1 MINEREIISEVS
13 DFVREAV
20 RQYDSGHGW
29 SHIERVVRLALYIH
43 ECEGRGDRFTVELAA
58 LLHDVGDH
66 KFAVHDGP
74 AEIRVLLGRLGVKAS
89 VTEEVVS
96 INEKISFSKGPA
108 TGPKSDELQIV
119 QDADRLDALGAVGIA
134 RAFSYGGF
142 KGRELYDPLAGLP
155 GQPGVSSSSRNSAS
169 TIHHFHDKL
178 LLLRNLMNSATGRR
192 LADERHDFMLS
203 FLRQF
208 MREWDQGA
216 CPGEN
221 PGLAN
226 NSEQSE

>member
-1 MINEREIISEVS
+1 MITEREIIHEVS

-29 SHIERVVRLALYIH
+29 SHIERVVRLALYIQ

-66 KFAVHDGP
+66 KFALHDGP
-74 AEIRVLLGRLGVKAS
+74 AEIRALLGKLGVRES

-96 INEKISFSKGPA
+96 INEKISFSKGSA
-108 TGPKSDELQIV
+108 TEPKSDELQIV
-119 QDADRLDALGAVGIA
+119 QDADRLDAMGAVGIA

-142 KGRELYDPLAGLP
+142 KGRELYDPRAGLP

-178 LLLRNLMNSATGRR
+178 LLLRNMMNSATGRR
-192 LADERHDFMLS
+192 LADERHDFMLT
-203 FLRQF
+203 FLGQF
-208 MREWDQGA
+208 MREWNQGA

-221 PGLAN
+221 TG
-226 NSEQSE
+226 